1 VKLLKSVLKI
11 PLDALAFGL
20 RRSHDALYYL
30 VNEALRDEIKTVGEQ
45 VHAYEHIENAC
56 KIAKQRNI
64 VIARHEATEGSILDV
79 GGGQATTAQLFSRYF
94 PTAPVYIFEPILSNF
109 KEIEKQAVGQTTW
122 RLVNKAVGSSVGE
135 TFINIASHVT
145 ASSLLE
151 MNADAEG
158 YGNLLVTEKKEA
170 IKVTTLDAEIPNNMP
185 ISILKMDVQGFELE
199 VLKGATETLKR
210 TEIVILEI
218 NNHDGYKNA
227 PTYFELDEFLR
238 QANFQLHDLL
248 PNVRINGKL
257 QDWDAIYVKNHGIT
271 A

>member
-45 VHAYEHIENAC
+45 AHAYEHIENAC
-56 KIAKQRNI
+56 KIAKNRLF
-64 VIARHEATEGSILDV
+64 TEGSILDV

-94 PTAPVYIFEPILSNF
+94 PTAPVFIFEPILSNF
-109 KEIEKQAVGQTTW
+109 KEIEKQSVGQTTW

-170 IKVTTLDAEIPNNMP
+170 IKVTTLDAEIPNNTP

-199 VLKGATETLKR
+199 VLKGAKETLKR

-227 PTYFELDEFLR
+227 PTYFELDAFLR
-238 QANFQLHDLL
+238 EANFQLHDLL

-257 QDWDAIYVKNHGIT
+257 QDWDAIYVKNHEIT